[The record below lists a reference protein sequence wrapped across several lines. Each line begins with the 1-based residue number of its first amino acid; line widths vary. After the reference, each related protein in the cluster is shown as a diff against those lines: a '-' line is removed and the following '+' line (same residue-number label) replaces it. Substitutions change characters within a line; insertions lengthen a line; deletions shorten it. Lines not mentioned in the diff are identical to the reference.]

1 MSSRSQVQSI
11 DPTAPYAALV
21 LRAALGA
28 VFIAHALLK
37 LLVFTLPG
45 TAQFFAAHGFPGWTA
60 YPVFVME
67 LIGGT
72 LLIAGVYTRV
82 VALALLPILAGAI
95 TVHWPN
101 GWSFAA
107 AGGGWEFVAF
117 LIAALGAQA
126 LLGDG
131 AFALG
136 RALGSLPSVR
146 LTASAHPPQGCSL
159 AVRGHEREVS
169 S

>member
-1 MSSRSQVQSI
+1 MKPAPSRESI
-11 DPTAPYAALV
+11 DPRTAPYAAFV
-21 LRAALGA
+21 LRVALGA

-45 TAQFFAAHGFPGWTA
+45 TAEFFAAHGFPGWTA
-60 YPVFVME
+60 YPVFGAE

-72 LLIAGVYTRV
+72 LLIAGVFSRA
-82 VALALLPILAGAI
+82 VALLLIPVLAGAI

-101 GWSFAA
+101 GWSFTAN
-107 AGGGWEFVAF
+107 GGGWEYVAF
-117 LIAALGAQA
+117 LIAALSAQA

-136 RALGSLPSVR
+136 RAFRGVPTLRLSGTSAQGSR
-146 LTASAHPPQGCSL
+146 AA
-159 AVRGHEREVS
+159 A
-169 S
+169 

>member
-1 MSSRSQVQSI
+1 MKSASSRESI
-11 DPTAPYAALV
+11 DPRTAPYAALV
-21 LRAALGA
+21 LRVALGA

-60 YPVFVME
+60 YPVFVAE

-72 LLIAGVYTRV
+72 LLVAGVYSRT
-82 VALALLPILAGAI
+82 VALLLIPVLAGAI

-107 AGGGWEFVAF
+107 NGGGWEYVAF
-117 LIAALGAQA
+117 LIGALGVQA

-136 RALGSLPSVR
+136 HAFGRIPSLRLSGTNTGSSK
-146 LTASAHPPQGCSL
+146 AA
-159 AVRGHEREVS
+159 A
-169 S
+169 